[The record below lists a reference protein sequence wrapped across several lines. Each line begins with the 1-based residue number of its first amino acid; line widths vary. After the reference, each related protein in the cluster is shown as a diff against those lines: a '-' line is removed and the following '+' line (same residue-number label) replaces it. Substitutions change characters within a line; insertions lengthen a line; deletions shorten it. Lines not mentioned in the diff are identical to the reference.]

1 MGCGYNVKMMTGEA
15 VGIGGGERVEGLG
28 GGGKGKR
35 NGRQWDD
42 H

>member
-1 MGCGYNVKMMTGEA
+1 MVTGEA
-15 VGIGGGERVEGLG
+15 VGIGGGERAEGFR

-35 NGRQWDD
+35 NGRQRDD